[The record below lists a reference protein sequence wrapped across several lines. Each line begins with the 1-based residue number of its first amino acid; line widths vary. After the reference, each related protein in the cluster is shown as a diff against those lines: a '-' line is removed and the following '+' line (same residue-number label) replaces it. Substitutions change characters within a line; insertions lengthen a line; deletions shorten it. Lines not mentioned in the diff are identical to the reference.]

1 MIISKFDLI
10 LKNNGIQNSLSS
22 HSLTTEPL
30 VLLLKVRLVFAVFSV
45 PGIGG
50 FGTATHKGIKH
61 YSLRDKRDFDDEE
74 NESLSKGT
82 SRHTHRRR
90 GILCK
95 TKKNI
100 STQKKMCLA
109 NFFFPSF
116 LGFY

>member
-10 LKNNGIQNSLSS
+10 IKKNGIQNSLSS

-30 VLLLKVRLVFAVFSV
+30 LLLVVLKVRLVFAVFSV

-74 NESLSKGT
+74 NESLRRKALRDT
-82 SRHTHRRR
+82 HTQEKRDT
-90 GILCK
+90 L
-95 TKKNI
+95 
-100 STQKKMCLA
+100 
-109 NFFFPSF
+109 
-116 LGFY
+116 